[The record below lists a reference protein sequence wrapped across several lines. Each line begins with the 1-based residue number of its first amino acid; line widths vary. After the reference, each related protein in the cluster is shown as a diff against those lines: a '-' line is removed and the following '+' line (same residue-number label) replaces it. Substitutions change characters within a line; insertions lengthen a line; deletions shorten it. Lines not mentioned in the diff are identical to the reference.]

1 MATIEVTFPADGPPG
16 KILKW
21 RVRSDTMV
29 AAGRILLL
37 YQSATPA
44 VDDEKAK
51 EPERKL
57 RATNFG
63 RVKQLLAKEGD
74 VVQPG
79 QVIVLLEGC
88 THPTVMIDLCAECG
102 ADLRIQEANKDGN
115 AFGVSQA
122 SVAMVHSIPELKVCP
137 ELAEKIGKEDKQRLL
152 TDRKLVLLVDL
163 DQTIVHTTNDNIPP
177 NLKDVFHFQ
186 LYGPNSPW
194 YHTRLRPNTR
204 HFLSEMSRL
213 YELHICTF
221 GARIYAHTVASLL
234 DKDGVLFSHRILSRD
249 ECFDPASKTAN
260 LKALFP
266 CGDDLVCIIDD
277 REDVWQGCGNLVQVK
292 PYHFFRHSGNINAPP
307 GLEKVDIFR
316 PPEPVIEDEPCTNSL
331 ENKDNKN
338 DNPLN
343 ETEQTSDELYT
354 KEKNHDDEKDEKTEN
369 EVKETKKKESENTK
383 VDTEENTETNVQSS
397 TEENTETK
405 VQSSTKENTET
416 NVQSNTEENTETNV
430 QSTEEE
436 NKTDKEA
443 TQAAP
448 IAKTD
453 KDSKQVTSKQ
463 ETNILDEDDD
473 DYLLYLEDIL
483 RRIHTEFYAT
493 LDQENTRKSLRD
505 IIPRVRS
512 QVLEGLYLT
521 FSGLIPTHQKLHQ
534 SRAYK
539 VARAFGAEVTQDL
552 TEKTTHLVAIR
563 KGTAK
568 ANAARKDSNIKI
580 VNSDWLWTCAE
591 RWEHVD
597 ERLFPLTT
605 QARGSRVPP
614 PHCSSPERFEDVEN
628 ESTNSF
634 ANFIN
639 PLMSFTQEDIE
650 FPLTTQARGSRVS
663 PPHCSSSE
671 RFENVKNKSTNS
683 FANFINPLMSFT
695 QEEIE
700 FMDKE
705 VNEDLE
711 DMIFEDEENMDDV
724 EECDTDE
731 LSGPERKKRKIS
743 NGNSDTH
750 TQDKDDKCDSDDDNN
765 DNEDDDNNDSEDD
778 VTERFNRGE
787 NISDY
792 VDLGDNSQDSV
803 DDYDEE
809 NEEDEEDNVVLGD
822 NSHDSVDDY
831 DEEDNEDDREWNALG
846 AALERGFLAEL

>member
-1 MATIEVTFPADGPPG
+1 MATIEVTFPLDKPPG

-29 AAGRILLL
+29 AAGRILLV
-37 YQSATPA
+37 YQDATPT
-44 VDDEKAK
+44 VDDEETK
-51 EPERKL
+51 EPEKKL

-63 RVKQLLAKEGD
+63 RVKQILAKEGD

-102 ADLRIQEANKDGN
+102 ADLRVQETSKDGN
-115 AFGVSQA
+115 TVGVSQA
-122 SVAMVHSIPELKVCP
+122 SVPMVHSIPELKVCP
-137 ELAEKIGKEDKQRLL
+137 ELAEKIGKEDEQRLL

-186 LYGPNSPW
+186 LYGLNSPW

-292 PYHFFRHSGNINAPP
+292 PYHFFRHTGDINALP
-307 GLEKVDIFR
+307 GLEKAEVSR
-316 PPEPVIEDEPCTNSL
+316 LPVNANESCTNSQ
-331 ENKDNKN
+331 NKDSKN
-338 DNPLN
+338 DASELSNEAEQPLN
-343 ETEQTSDELYT
+343 NPSVKET
-354 KEKNHDDEKDEKTEN
+354 NHEDEKDEKIIDEIKNKNEKDEDDKVNTEKDAESN
-369 EVKETKKKESENTK
+369 VQTATAKEDDKKEITK
-383 VDTEENTETNVQSS
+383 IASSVETNK
-397 TEENTETK
+397 N
-405 VQSSTKENTET
+405 
-416 NVQSNTEENTETNV
+416 
-430 QSTEEE
+430 
-436 NKTDKEA
+436 
-443 TQAAP
+443 
-448 IAKTD
+448 
-453 KDSKQVTSKQ
+453 SKQAVPKQ
-463 ETNILDEDDD
+463 ENNIIDDDDD

-512 QVLEGLYLT
+512 QVLKGLCLT

-568 ANAARKDSNIKI
+568 ANAARKDTNIKI

-597 ERLFPLTT
+597 ERLFPLTS

-614 PHCSSPERFEDVEN
+614 PHCSSPERVEDVE
-628 ESTNSF
+628 SDKTNSF
-634 ANFIN
+634 AN
-639 PLMSFTQEDIE
+639 S
-650 FPLTTQARGSRVS
+650 
-663 PPHCSSSE
+663 
-671 RFENVKNKSTNS
+671 
-683 FANFINPLMSFT
+683 INPLMSFT

-705 VNEDLE
+705 VNEDME
-711 DMIFEDEENMDDV
+711 DMVFEDEEDDM
-724 EECDTDE
+724 EECGTKIRRRSSDSED
-731 LSGPERKKRKIS
+731 SVNVSKRKKRKVY
-743 NGNSDTH
+743 NGNN
-750 TQDKDDKCDSDDDNN
+750 DKDFSKDVDYHDS
-765 DNEDDDNNDSEDD
+765 EDDDNNDSDD
-778 VTERFNRGE
+778 DLVARFRRGGE
-787 NISDY
+787 LPD
-792 VDLGDNSQDSV
+792 DLDLDDNSQDSV
-803 DDYDEE
+803 DDFE
-809 NEEDEEDNVVLGD
+809 
-822 NSHDSVDDY
+822 
-831 DEEDNEDDREWNALG
+831 EEDNEDDREWNALG
-846 AALERGFLAEL
+846 AALEREFLSE

>member
-1 MATIEVTFPADGPPG
+1 MATIEVTFPSDRPPG

-29 AAGRILLL
+29 AAGRILLV
-37 YQSATPA
+37 YQDATPTA
-44 VDDEKAK
+44 DDEETKG
-51 EPERKL
+51 PEKKL

-63 RVKQLLAKEGD
+63 RVKQILAKEGD

-102 ADLRIQEANKDGN
+102 ADLRVQETSKDGN
-115 AFGVSQA
+115 TVGVSQA
-122 SVAMVHSIPELKVCP
+122 SVPMVHSIPELKVCP
-137 ELAEKIGKEDKQRLL
+137 ELAEKIGKEDEQRLL

-186 LYGPNSPW
+186 LYGLNSPW

-292 PYHFFRHSGNINAPP
+292 PYHFFRHTGDINALP
-307 GLEKVDIFR
+307 GLEKAEVLR
-316 PPEPVIEDEPCTNSL
+316 LPVITNESCTNSQ
-331 ENKDNKN
+331 NKDSKN
-338 DNPLN
+338 DASELSNEAEQPLN
-343 ETEQTSDELYT
+343 NPSVKET
-354 KEKNHDDEKDEKTEN
+354 NHEDEKDEKIIDEIKNKNEKDEDDKVNTEKDAESN
-369 EVKETKKKESENTK
+369 VQTTTAKEDDKKEITK
-383 VDTEENTETNVQSS
+383 IASSVETNK
-397 TEENTETK
+397 N
-405 VQSSTKENTET
+405 
-416 NVQSNTEENTETNV
+416 
-430 QSTEEE
+430 
-436 NKTDKEA
+436 
-443 TQAAP
+443 
-448 IAKTD
+448 
-453 KDSKQVTSKQ
+453 SKQAVPKQ
-463 ETNILDEDDD
+463 ESNIIDDDDD

-512 QVLEGLYLT
+512 QVLKGLCLT

-568 ANAARKDSNIKI
+568 ANAARKDTNIKI

-597 ERLFPLTT
+597 ERLFPLTS

-614 PHCSSPERFEDVEN
+614 PHCSSPERVEDVE
-628 ESTNSF
+628 SDKTNSF
-634 ANFIN
+634 AN
-639 PLMSFTQEDIE
+639 S
-650 FPLTTQARGSRVS
+650 
-663 PPHCSSSE
+663 
-671 RFENVKNKSTNS
+671 
-683 FANFINPLMSFT
+683 INPLMSFT

-705 VNEDLE
+705 VNEDME
-711 DMIFEDEENMDDV
+711 DMVFEDEEDDM
-724 EECDTDE
+724 EECGTKIRRRSSDSEDSVNDINE
-731 LSGPERKKRKIS
+731 LGVSKRKKRKVY
-743 NGNSDTH
+743 NGNN
-750 TQDKDDKCDSDDDNN
+750 DKDFSKDVDYHDS
-765 DNEDDDNNDSEDD
+765 EDDDNNDSDD
-778 VTERFNRGE
+778 DLVARFRRGGE
-787 NISDY
+787 LPD
-792 VDLGDNSQDSV
+792 DLDLDDNSQDSV
-803 DDYDEE
+803 DDFE
-809 NEEDEEDNVVLGD
+809 
-822 NSHDSVDDY
+822 
-831 DEEDNEDDREWNALG
+831 EEDNEDDREWNALG
-846 AALERGFLAEL
+846 AALEREFLSE

>member
-1 MATIEVTFPADGPPG
+1 MATIEVTFPLDRPPG

-29 AAGRILLL
+29 AAGRILLV
-37 YQSATPA
+37 YQNATPT
-44 VDDEKAK
+44 VDDEETK
-51 EPERKL
+51 EPEKKL

-63 RVKQLLAKEGD
+63 RVKQILAKEGD

-102 ADLRIQEANKDGN
+102 ADLRVQETSKDGN
-115 AFGVSQA
+115 TVGVSQA
-122 SVAMVHSIPELKVCP
+122 SVPMVHSIPELKVCP
-137 ELAEKIGKEDKQRLL
+137 ELAEKIGKEDEQRLL

-186 LYGPNSPW
+186 LYGLNSPW

-292 PYHFFRHSGNINAPP
+292 PYHFFRHTGDINALP
-307 GLEKVDIFR
+307 GLEKAEVSR
-316 PPEPVIEDEPCTNSL
+316 LPVNANESCTNSQ
-331 ENKDNKN
+331 NKASKN
-338 DNPLN
+338 DASELSNEAEQPLN
-343 ETEQTSDELYT
+343 NPSVKET
-354 KEKNHDDEKDEKTEN
+354 NHEDEKDEKIIDEIKNKNEKDEN
-369 EVKETKKKESENTK
+369 DK
-383 VDTEENTETNVQSS
+383 VNTEKDAESNVQIA
-397 TEENTETK
+397 TAKEDDKREITK
-405 VQSSTKENTET
+405 IASFVET
-416 NVQSNTEENTETNV
+416 NKN
-430 QSTEEE
+430 
-436 NKTDKEA
+436 
-443 TQAAP
+443 
-448 IAKTD
+448 
-453 KDSKQVTSKQ
+453 SKQAVPKQ
-463 ETNILDEDDD
+463 ENNIIDDDDD

-512 QVLEGLYLT
+512 QVLKGLCLT

-568 ANAARKDSNIKI
+568 ANAARKDTNIKI

-597 ERLFPLTT
+597 ERLFPLTS

-614 PHCSSPERFEDVEN
+614 PHCSSPERVEDVE
-628 ESTNSF
+628 SDKTNSF
-634 ANFIN
+634 AN
-639 PLMSFTQEDIE
+639 S
-650 FPLTTQARGSRVS
+650 
-663 PPHCSSSE
+663 
-671 RFENVKNKSTNS
+671 
-683 FANFINPLMSFT
+683 INPLMSFT

-705 VNEDLE
+705 VNEDME
-711 DMIFEDEENMDDV
+711 DMVFEDEEDDM
-724 EECDTDE
+724 EECGTKIRRRSSDSEDSVNDINE
-731 LSGPERKKRKIS
+731 LGVSKRKKRKVY
-743 NGNSDTH
+743 NGNN
-750 TQDKDDKCDSDDDNN
+750 DKDFSKDVDYHDS
-765 DNEDDDNNDSEDD
+765 EDDDNNDSDD
-778 VTERFNRGE
+778 DLVARFRRGGE
-787 NISDY
+787 LPD
-792 VDLGDNSQDSV
+792 DLDLDDNSQDSV
-803 DDYDEE
+803 DDFE
-809 NEEDEEDNVVLGD
+809 
-822 NSHDSVDDY
+822 
-831 DEEDNEDDREWNALG
+831 EEDNEDDREWNALG
-846 AALERGFLAEL
+846 AALEREFLSE